1 MNPETP
7 LDNFQKFAQQTL
19 EDTKQLLRE
28 MFIAFRDTAF
38 PEAKRTNLDYD
49 TVCLIE
55 EEFRTQEEICTNLLT
70 TSFNLFDE
78 SNKNWLTRYD
88 WALKAYTKM
97 AVVTMDAFMTE
108 LRGHDFTYPWNNIP
122 AYLFEKMLYEAHV
135 HHDVYLQRQEVRVQT
150 LSAVFDK
157 TITKLLLERTDIEGG
172 FRKAIDTVIDVD
184 LPASHKRIEAIITQH
199 YLQSVAD
206 IHQAN

>member
-55 EEFRTQEEICTNLLT
+55 EEFRTQEEVCTNLLT

-108 LRGHDFTYPWNNIP
+108 RRGHDFTYSWDNTS
-122 AYLFEKMLYEAHV
+122 ACLFEKMLHEAHV
-135 HHDVYLQRQEVRVQT
+135 HHDVYLQRQEARVQT
-150 LSAVFDK
+150 LFAVFDK
-157 TITKLLLERTDIEGG
+157 TITKLLLDRTEIEGN
-172 FRKAIDTVIDVD
+172 FQKAINKVIDVD
-184 LPASHKRIEAIITQH
+184 IPASHKRIEVIINQH
-199 YLQSVAD
+199 YLQQVGA
-206 IHQAN
+206 IHRVN